1 MKKKHIYKAIDV
13 EKLETLS
20 VVSLLTVGCII
31 SIDVAKSKFVAAI
44 ATATGEVLRLVRFEH
59 PRQSGAFLRLLAALR
74 DARLE
79 PHVVM
84 EPTGTYGDAIRYQCQ
99 RLGIPVH
106 LMSPKHTHDFSEV
119 LDGVPS
125 MRYPKAAMALARLQ
139 AIRPARRWEP
149 DPESKRD
156 LRAVLDLRAPVAH
169 TQAHY
174 FGLLEGMLSRHWPE
188 LDALIDV
195 RSQRSWMTL
204 LQQMSSPQAVAAAT
218 DEATELL
225 RKASRGALSRET
237 VDAIV
242 ASARATL
249 GVPMSHGEQTK
260 VHVVVAQIEH
270 ETRKLDALDKQL
282 AELVDADP
290 SMQRVASV
298 NVRQVAL
305 HATGRVGMPFV
316 WDPRKAASNL
326 RKHAGG
332 LRGGSDRLRR
342 RARLGPAGS
351 DPCGPV
357 ADPWRVRAGEAPLRR
372 VC

>member
-1 MKKKHIYKAIDV
+1 M
-13 EKLETLS
+13 
-20 VVSLLTVGCII
+20 
-31 SIDVAKSKFVAAI
+31 
-44 ATATGEVLRLVRFEH
+44 
-59 PRQSGAFLRLLAALR
+59 
-74 DARLE
+74 
-79 PHVVM
+79 
-84 EPTGTYGDAIRYQCQ
+84 
-99 RLGIPVH
+99 
-106 LMSPKHTHDFSEV
+106 MSPKHTHDFSEV

-125 MRYPKAAMALARLQ
+125 MHDPKAAMALARLQ

-156 LRAVLDLRAPVAH
+156 LRAVLDLRAPVAQ

-204 LQQMSSPQAVAAAT
+204 LQQMSSPQAVAAAS

-242 ASARATL
+242 ASARATV

-260 VHVVVAQIEH
+260 VRVVVAQIEH
-270 ETRKLDALDKQL
+270 ETRELDALDKQL

-290 SMQRVASV
+290 AMRRVASV
-298 NVRQVAL
+298 VGPACAAAIFGYVGSPAVFSSAAAL
-305 HATGRVGMPFV
+305 E
-316 WDPRKAASNL
+316 KAIGLNL
-326 RKHAGG
+326 RERSSGEKKGRLTITKRGPGQIRQLLYMAALRLVQSDAVVGAWYRARGAYKRETKRAAVVAVMRKLARALWHVAQGAAFDARKLFDVRRLGLAETPKHGAPCVSSAAMSSRHEPLHAGG
-332 LRGGSDRLRR
+332 ASQPF
-342 RARLGPAGS
+342 A
-351 DPCGPV
+351 
-357 ADPWRVRAGEAPLRR
+357 
-372 VC
+372 